1 MLTHVCDSAR
11 VSARN
16 RCCCSH
22 RFAVSVCSCSS
33 VRAKQMLLQELL
45 RESNPSMFQK
55 AEEDELRKR
64 KEKELAEEAKKKQVR
79 GRARLRGV

>member
-1 MLTHVCDSAR
+1 
-11 VSARN
+11 
-16 RCCCSH
+16 
-22 RFAVSVCSCSS
+22 
-33 VRAKQMLLQELL
+33 MLLQELL

-79 GRARLRGV
+79 GRARLRAVSYTHLRAHETEADL